1 MSCLG
6 QLNSSEAG
14 TAVLVQQ
21 AHSRRFGIKVPGKQ
35 DQVPE
40 AWRFTGGIDQSESS
54 SRKNLIANTP
64 GTSLFSLGNDFLPWR
79 DRILQVDLGFP
90 ARCYISQ
97 AEIRLQIQRGV
108 ELQLDQTNRGI
119 GPIWGVVSSPRSIS
133 TRSTKHQPQPSGG
146 S

>member
-1 MSCLG
+1 LAESCHRIADAFEP
-6 QLNSSEAG
+6 EAD
-14 TAVLVQQ
+14 TAALAQQ
-21 AHSRRFGIKVPGKQ
+21 AHPRRIRIKVPGKQ

-97 AEIRLQIQRGV
+97 VQDPTGNYLDAYN
-108 ELQLDQTNRGI
+108 LQLANSFVTVRRHCCLHAF
-119 GPIWGVVSSPRSIS
+119 S
-133 TRSTKHQPQPSGG
+133 
-146 S
+146 